1 MKRALVT
8 GASGGIGE
16 AITLQLAEDGYEVIV
31 HANTNLAKVE
41 QLADQIKAKGG
52 KARAITFDVTDNQQ
66 SREILEALAEEQAVQ
81 ILVNN
86 AGVTED
92 MLLAA
97 MTYEQWHK
105 VTSVS
110 LDGFYNVTQPLMMPM
125 LRERWG
131 RVINISSVTGILGN
145 AGQVNYATA
154 KAGLHG
160 ATKALARE
168 VAPRNVTVNCVAPGI
183 IQTAMTEQVFSEQ
196 DISQLI
202 PMKRAGEPQDIADL
216 VSFLASERAGY
227 ISGQVIAVSGGLI

>member
-1 MKRALVT
+1 MKRALVS

-16 AITLQLAEDGYEVIV
+16 VIARQLAEDGYEVVV
-31 HANTNLAKVE
+31 HANTNLVKAEQIANEITANGGQAK
-41 QLADQIKAKGG
+41 AMA
-52 KARAITFDVTDNQQ
+52 FDVTDNDVA
-66 SREILEALAEEQAVQ
+66 REALEALAEEKPVQ

-131 RVINISSVTGILGN
+131 RIINISSVTGILGN

-183 IQTAMTEQVFSEQ
+183 IETAMTDKVFSEQ

-202 PMKRAGEPQDIADL
+202 PMKRAGKPEDVASL

-227 ISGQVIAVSGGLI
+227 ISGQVIAVSGALV

>member
-16 AITLQLAEDGYEVIV
+16 VIARQLGEDGYEVVV
-31 HANTNLAKVE
+31 HANTNLVKAEQIASEITANGGQAK
-41 QLADQIKAKGG
+41 AMA
-52 KARAITFDVTDNQQ
+52 FDVTDNDVA
-66 SREILEALAEEQAVQ
+66 REALEALVEEKAVQ

-131 RVINISSVTGILGN
+131 RIINISSVTGILGN

-183 IQTAMTEQVFSEQ
+183 IETAMTDKVFSEQ

-202 PMKRAGEPQDIADL
+202 PMKRAGKPEDVASL

-227 ISGQVIAVSGGLI
+227 ISGQVIAVSGALV

>member
-16 AITLQLAEDGYEVIV
+16 AIARQFGEDGYEVIV
-31 HANTNLAKVE
+31 HANTNLAKAEDIVTKII
-41 QLADQIKAKGG
+41 ANGG
-52 KARAITFDVTDNQQ
+52 KARAITFDVTDNAAAH
-66 SREILEALAEEQAVQ
+66 EALSVLVDEQPIQ

-97 MTYEQWHK
+97 MSYEQWHK

-110 LDGFYNVTQPLMMPM
+110 LDGFYNVTQPLMMAM

-131 RVINISSVTGILGN
+131 RIINISSVTGILGN

-183 IQTAMTEQVFSEQ
+183 IETGMTDKVFSEQ

-202 PMKRAGEPQDIADL
+202 PMKRAGKPEDVASL
-216 VSFLASERAGY
+216 VSFLASDRTGY
-227 ISGQVIAVSGGLI
+227 ISGQVIAVSGALA

>member
-16 AITLQLAEDGYEVIV
+16 AIALQLAEDGYEVIV

-41 QLADQIKAKGG
+41 QLANQIQTKGG

-66 SREILEALAEEQAVQ
+66 SRETLEALAEEQAVQ

-227 ISGQVIAVSGGLI
+227 ISGQVIAVSGGLV

>member
-16 AITLQLAEDGYEVIV
+16 VIARQLAEDGYEVVV
-31 HANTNLAKVE
+31 HANTNLAKAE
-41 QLADQIKAKGG
+41 QIASEITADGG
-52 KARAITFDVTDNQQ
+52 KAKAIAFDVTDNDVA
-66 SREILEALAEEQAVQ
+66 REALEALVEEQPVQ

-131 RVINISSVTGILGN
+131 RIINISSVTGILGN

-183 IQTAMTEQVFSEQ
+183 IETAMTDKVFSEQ

-202 PMKRAGEPQDIADL
+202 PMKRAGKPEDVANL

-227 ISGQVIAVSGGLI
+227 ISGQVIAVSGALV